1 VAVAGLIQVDLP
13 LVVAVA
19 LFSWRMDFCGCRFSA
34 AVSRDFQ
41 PASANGLIQSV
52 NPSTHQPIN
61 PPIHS
66 SPMSTVAQQ
75 WLANS
80 RAVMD
85 RIEQTQIPNI
95 RPAGHDADKSK
106 RALPRV

>member
-1 VAVAGLIQVDLP
+1 
-13 LVVAVA
+13 
-19 LFSWRMDFCGCRFSA
+19 
-34 AVSRDFQ
+34 
-41 PASANGLIQSV
+41 
-52 NPSTHQPIN
+52 
-61 PPIHS
+61 
-66 SPMSTVAQQ
+66 MSTVAQQ